1 MGNVKVKKRA
11 EIEEEKRLQEEQER
25 LKELTPDPE
34 ERIEMLEQALLFLT
48 LE

>member
-11 EIEEEKRLQEEQER
+11 EIEEEHRKRKEEEHI
-25 LKELTPDPE
+25 KELSPSPE

>member
-11 EIEEEKRLQEEQER
+11 EIEEEKRLAEEQEHI
-25 LKELTPDPE
+25 KELSPSPE